1 MRLWIALAAITG
13 FLAVAFGAF
22 GAHGLK
28 NTLSPERLGWIDTA
42 TRYAFWHALAIL
54 AVAIMFQL
62 QRGMPLW
69 SLEIAAWSFVVGI
82 VLFSGGLIVM
92 ALADWRGLGAIVPI
106 GGVAFLIG
114 WASIAIGAIIVLL
127 AR

>member
-1 MRLWIALAAITG
+1 MRLWIALAAIAG

-42 TRYAFWHALAIL
+42 TRYALWHALAIL
-54 AVAIMFQL
+54 IVAVMFQL

-69 SLEIAAWSFVVGI
+69 SLEIAAWAFVVGI

-92 ALADWRGLGAIVPI
+92 GLTDQRGLGAIVPI

-114 WASIAIGAIIVLL
+114 WASLAVGAIIVMLP
-127 AR
+127 R

>member
-1 MRLWIALAAITG
+1 MRLWIALAAIFG

-28 NTLSPERLGWIDTA
+28 NHLSPERLAWLDTA
-42 TRYAFWHALAIL
+42 TRYALWHVLAIL

-69 SLEIAAWSFVVGI
+69 ALSIAAWAFIVGI

-92 ALADWRGLGAIVPI
+92 ALADMRSLGAIVPI
-106 GGVAFLIG
+106 GGLAFLIG
-114 WASIAIGAIIVLL
+114 WAALAAGAILVML
-127 AR
+127 AS

>member
-1 MRLWIALAAITG
+1 MRLWIALAAIAG

-42 TRYAFWHALAIL
+42 TRYALWHALAIL
-54 AVAIMFQL
+54 IVAVMFQL

-114 WASIAIGAIIVLL
+114 WASLAVGAILVLL
-127 AR
+127 SR